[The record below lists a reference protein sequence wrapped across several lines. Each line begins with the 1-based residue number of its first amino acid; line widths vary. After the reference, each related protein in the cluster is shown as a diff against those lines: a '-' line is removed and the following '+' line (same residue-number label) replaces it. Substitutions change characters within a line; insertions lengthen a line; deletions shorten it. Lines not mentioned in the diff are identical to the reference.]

1 MTSTQAPATG
11 TCELCSRPTTNLQ
24 QFVLVFVDT
33 FEQSTVSRDVKTT
46 NYTLFRTA
54 SACVCDQCGERRRLE
69 RRRGAL
75 VLSRWVLPPAVV
87 AGVIGGCLL
96 WFDAP
101 ADYAWI
107 AFIGAGI
114 LGAIAAIGFED
125 WNKSAA
131 SFADDL
137 ARARVTERVK
147 DQAKAMEHSA
157 QSMLPV
163 FTRSTQTLQVMTP
176 DEWEAVRH
184 AAEMQRLGR

>member
-33 FEQSTVSRDVKTT
+33 FEQSTVSTDVKTT

-54 SACVCDQCGERRRLE
+54 
-69 RRRGAL
+69 
-75 VLSRWVLPPAVV
+75 
-87 AGVIGGCLL
+87 
-96 WFDAP
+96 
-101 ADYAWI
+101 
-107 AFIGAGI
+107 
-114 LGAIAAIGFED
+114 
-125 WNKSAA
+125 
-131 SFADDL
+131 
-137 ARARVTERVK
+137 
-147 DQAKAMEHSA
+147 SA